1 MPKRATFY
9 LKDEVLLDLQNWPSK
24 SGRINDV
31 FERYKI
37 LLRSHL
43 SVEQKFTP
51 AEQEYLR
58 RYLRGKPVSQMLV
71 AFMSTDI
78 GGHPSTEGV
87 DVFDLSERL
96 RLLGPGGRLA
106 LIERL
111 ESSK

>member
-1 MPKRATFY
+1 
-9 LKDEVLLDLQNWPSK
+9 
-24 SGRINDV
+24 
-31 FERYKI
+31 
-37 LLRSHL
+37 
-43 SVEQKFTP
+43 
-51 AEQEYLR
+51 
-58 RYLRGKPVSQMLV
+58 VSQMLV